1 MSKSSNRK
9 FLYFGSLGIFL
20 YVAYLLLKPFMV
32 AILSS
37 GIIAYIFYPL
47 YQKLFKVLNN
57 QKVAAF
63 LVSTIIILLVT
74 IPSIFL
80 LNSLT
85 KEAYIIYT
93 FGIQNLN
100 VAELTTCDSPSLLCD
115 VKNLF
120 GDLETRYYLEQALD
134 KGTSY
139 ILEFFSRLALSLPA
153 ILLDLFIIL
162 FITYYL
168 FISSATLTEKIYEF
182 LPFNRN
188 HLKLISK
195 NLNDVTYSI
204 IYGVFIVG
212 ILEALLAIL
221 AFALIGMP
229 SPIFWG
235 LLIGFLAFIPLIGP
249 AAIWVPILLYQL
261 YFGVYWKVWVI
272 LIIGVFLSLMDTFL
286 KPIFISGRTD
296 INPALMLLG
305 VLGGI
310 NLFGIIGVI
319 LGPLILSFFSVLFK
333 IYMQEKIII

>member
-120 GDLETRYYLEQALD
+120 GDLETTGF
-134 KGTSY
+134 K
-139 ILEFFSRLALSLPA
+139 
-153 ILLDLFIIL
+153 
-162 FITYYL
+162 
-168 FISSATLTEKIYEF
+168 
-182 LPFNRN
+182 
-188 HLKLISK
+188 ISK
-195 NLNDVTYSI
+195 QILNIT
-204 IYGVFIVG
+204 
-212 ILEALLAIL
+212 
-221 AFALIGMP
+221 
-229 SPIFWG
+229 
-235 LLIGFLAFIPLIGP
+235 
-249 AAIWVPILLYQL
+249 
-261 YFGVYWKVWVI
+261 
-272 LIIGVFLSLMDTFL
+272 
-286 KPIFISGRTD
+286 
-296 INPALMLLG
+296 
-305 VLGGI
+305 
-310 NLFGIIGVI
+310 
-319 LGPLILSFFSVLFK
+319 
-333 IYMQEKIII
+333 